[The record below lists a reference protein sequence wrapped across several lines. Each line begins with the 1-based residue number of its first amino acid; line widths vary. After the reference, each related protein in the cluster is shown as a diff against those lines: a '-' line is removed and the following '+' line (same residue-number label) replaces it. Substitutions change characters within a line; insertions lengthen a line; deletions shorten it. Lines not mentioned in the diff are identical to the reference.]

1 MSRLLVHATSIRKPF
16 SPLTFLK
23 PRHSPSSRTISTI
36 RKPAPIAIV
45 GGGPCGLTFARLL
58 ETAGIDYVVFERDT
72 SPENALQFQGGTLDL
87 HGDTG
92 QEALRRAGLI
102 EEFEKLARR
111 DATTVI
117 VQDFRGNLRKRFGEG
132 RDAPEIDRL
141 QLRQL
146 LLKSL
151 PAHRIRWASALQGV
165 ERTGKIGHGHGADCT
180 LQFAD
185 GSTESGFRLVV
196 GADGAWSRVRP
207 LITPAQPQY
216 TGRMFIEGRISPG
229 NPQYA
234 AAHEMVGAGN
244 SLSMTRSCT
253 LCIQQMS
260 DRSYRVYMGLE
271 VPSTFTKPGGEAD
284 ITNPEKARA
293 AVLKYYADW
302 APHLRAFAEAAE
314 GPWRPWPLHR
324 VDPDILLDGSP
335 NWTRVPGVTLLGDAA
350 HLATPNGD
358 GVNIAMY
365 DALVLF
371 DALVAELKKKKSNA
385 QQEHEDAEAI
395 ERAIATYEADMRARG
410 RAHIVDSI
418 EVEDMMFAEDGAARM
433 HAMINQVEAHT

>member
-1 MSRLLVHATSIRKPF
+1 M
-16 SPLTFLK
+16 
-23 PRHSPSSRTISTI
+23 

-72 SPENALQFQGGTLDL
+72 STENALQFQGGTLDL
-87 HGDTG
+87 HGETG

-102 EEFEKLARR
+102 AEFEKLARR
-111 DATTVI
+111 DATTLT
-117 VQDFRGNLRKRFGEG
+117 VQDFRGNHCKTFGEG

-151 PAHRIRWASALQGV
+151 PAHRIRWAKALQA
-165 ERTGKIGHGHGADCT
+165 IGHKSKSEHGSGADCI
-180 LQFAD
+180 LRFAD

-196 GADGAWSRVRP
+196 GADGAWSKVRQ
-207 LITPAQPQY
+207 LITPAKPQY
-216 TGRMFIEGRISPG
+216 SGRIFIEGRISPG

-244 SLSMTRSCT
+244 SLAMTRGCT

-271 VPSTFTKPGGEAD
+271 VPSTFTRPGGEAD

-293 AVLKYYADW
+293 AVLQYYAEW
-302 APHLRAFAEAAE
+302 APHLRAFVEAAE

-324 VDPDILLDGSP
+324 LDPDIFLDGSP
-335 NWTRVPGVTLLGDAA
+335 SWTRVPGVTLLGDAA

-371 DALVAELKKKKSNA
+371 DSLMAEMHKEQSDSH
-385 QQEHEDAEAI
+385 QTDADAKMI
-395 ERAIATYEADMRARG
+395 ERAVVAYETDMRARG
-410 RAHIVDSI
+410 RAHILDSMDI
-418 EVEDMMFAEDGAARM
+418 EDMMFAEDGAARM
-433 HAMINQVEAHT
+433 LAMISQV

>member
-1 MSRLLVHATSIRKPF
+1 MSRIFSHAISIPKTF
-16 SPLTFLK
+16 SPLSTLNL
-23 PRHSPSSRTISTI
+23 RYSTAVRTIATM

-58 ETAGIDYVVFERDT
+58 ETAGIDYVIFERDI
-72 SPENALQFQGGTLDL
+72 SAENALQFQGGTLDL
-87 HGDTG
+87 HGETG

-111 DATTVI
+111 DATTLT
-117 VQDFRGNLRKRFGEG
+117 VQDFRGNLRKTFGEG

-146 LLKSL
+146 LLNSL
-151 PAHRIRWASALQGV
+151 PAHRIRWAKALQGI
-165 ERTGKIGHGHGADCT
+165 ERTSKVGYGHIADCT
-180 LQFAD
+180 LRFTD

-196 GADGAWSRVRP
+196 GADGAWSKVRP
-207 LITPAQPQY
+207 LITPAEPQY
-216 TGRMFIEGRISPG
+216 SGRMFIEGRISPG

-244 SLSMTRSCT
+244 SLASTRGCT

-271 VPSTFTKPGGEAD
+271 VPSTFTRPGGEGD
-284 ITNPEKARA
+284 ITKPEKARA
-293 AVLKYYADW
+293 AVLQHYADW
-302 APHLRAFAEAAE
+302 APHLRAFVEAAE
-314 GPWRPWPLHR
+314 EPWRPWPLHR
-324 VDPDILLDGSP
+324 LDPEIYLDGSP

-371 DALVAELKKKKSNA
+371 DSLMEEVRKKQSNTY
-385 QQEHEDAEAI
+385 QEGEDAVAV
-395 ERAIATYEADMRARG
+395 ERAISAYEADMRARG
-410 RAHIVDSI
+410 RAHILDSI
-418 EVEDMMFAEDGAARM
+418 DMEDMMFAEDGTARM
-433 HAMINQVEAHT
+433 LAMIGQG

>member
-1 MSRLLVHATSIRKPF
+1 MPRLLSQATSIRKPF
-16 SPLTFLK
+16 SSLTFFK
-23 PRHSPSSRTISTI
+23 PHHSPAARTIAT

-58 ETAGIDYVVFERDT
+58 ETAGIDYIVFERDA
-72 SPENALQFQGGTLDL
+72 SPENALQSQGGTLDL

-102 EEFEKLARR
+102 DEFEKLARR
-111 DATTVI
+111 DATTLI
-117 VQDFRGNLRKRFGEG
+117 VQDFRGNFRKRFGEG

-151 PAHRIRWASALQGV
+151 PAHRIRWASALRGV
-165 ERTGKIGHGHGADCT
+165 ERTSKIGHGHGADCT

-196 GADGAWSRVRP
+196 GADGAWSKVRP

-216 TGRMFIEGRISPG
+216 SGRMFIEGRISPG
-229 NPQYA
+229 NPHYA
-234 AAHEMVGAGN
+234 AADDMVGAGN
-244 SLSMTRSCT
+244 SLAMTRGCT

-271 VPSTFTKPGGEAD
+271 VPSTFTKAGGEAD
-284 ITNPEKARA
+284 ITNAQKARA
-293 AVLKYYADW
+293 AVLKYYAEW

-324 VDPDILLDGSP
+324 LDPDIFLDGSP
-335 NWTRVPGVTLLGDAA
+335 RWTRVPGVTLLGDAA

-371 DALVAELKKKKSNA
+371 DALMAETKKRSDC
-385 QQEHEDAEAI
+385 QQADEDAAAV
-395 ERAIATYEADMRARG
+395 ERAISTYEADMRARG
-410 RAHIVDSI
+410 RAHIVDSL

>member
-1 MSRLLVHATSIRKPF
+1 MSRLLSQATSIRTTF
-16 SPLTFLK
+16 SPLTLLK
-23 PRHSPSSRTISTI
+23 PHHSPAARTIATI

-117 VQDFRGNLRKRFGEG
+117 VQDFRGNFRKRFGEG

-146 LLKSL
+146 LLNSL

-165 ERTGKIGHGHGADCT
+165 ERTSKIGHGHVADCT

-207 LITPAQPQY
+207 LVCSHPSTIIITP
-216 TGRMFIEGRISPG
+216 TDIS
-229 NPQYA
+229 Y
-234 AAHEMVGAGN
+234 
-244 SLSMTRSCT
+244 
-253 LCIQQMS
+253 
-260 DRSYRVYMGLE
+260 
-271 VPSTFTKPGGEAD
+271 
-284 ITNPEKARA
+284 
-293 AVLKYYADW
+293 
-302 APHLRAFAEAAE
+302 
-314 GPWRPWPLHR
+314 
-324 VDPDILLDGSP
+324 
-335 NWTRVPGVTLLGDAA
+335 
-350 HLATPNGD
+350 
-358 GVNIAMY
+358 
-365 DALVLF
+365 
-371 DALVAELKKKKSNA
+371 
-385 QQEHEDAEAI
+385 
-395 ERAIATYEADMRARG
+395 
-410 RAHIVDSI
+410 
-418 EVEDMMFAEDGAARM
+418 
-433 HAMINQVEAHT
+433 